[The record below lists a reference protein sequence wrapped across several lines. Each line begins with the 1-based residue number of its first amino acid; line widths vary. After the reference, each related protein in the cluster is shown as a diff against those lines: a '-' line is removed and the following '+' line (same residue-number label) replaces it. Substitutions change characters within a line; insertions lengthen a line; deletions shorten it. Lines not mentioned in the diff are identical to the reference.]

1 MFATRR
7 LASGK
12 LNYYQRFKGLPMPSE
27 AFNRLPIFQGMTA
40 AQHDLLRPLFM
51 LCDCN
56 DQTVIF
62 EQGEAAEFLYVV
74 AEGEVVVSFKP
85 DDGPAITVTRVLSG
99 GVVGWSA
106 ALGSRRYTS
115 GAYCAGNTR
124 LLKIRGIDLRELC
137 EQYPDTGVLLLDR
150 LAAVIAQ
157 RLTNTHDQIL
167 ALLELGL
174 RSGVNSTG
182 G

>member
-1 MFATRR
+1 
-7 LASGK
+7 
-12 LNYYQRFKGLPMPSE
+12 MPNE
-27 AFNRLPIFQGMTA
+27 AFNRLPIFQGMTPA
-40 AQHDLLRPLFM
+40 EHDLLKPLFIP
-51 LCDCN
+51 CDFY

-62 EQGEAAEFLYVV
+62 EQGETAEFLYVV
-74 AEGEVVVSFKP
+74 VDGEVVVSYKP
-85 DDGPAITVTRVLSG
+85 DDGPAITVARILTG

-106 ALGSRRYTS
+106 ALGSRMYTS
-115 GAYCAGNTR
+115 GAFCAGYTQ
-124 LLKIRGIDLRELC
+124 LLKIRGIELRKLC
-137 EQYPDTGVLLLDR
+137 EENPDTGVILLDR

-174 RSGVNSTG
+174 RSGVNGTG

>member
-1 MFATRR
+1 
-7 LASGK
+7 
-12 LNYYQRFKGLPMPSE
+12 MPSE
-27 AFNRLPIFQGMTA
+27 VFNSLPIFQGMTA

-51 LCDCN
+51 PCDYY

-62 EQGEAAEFLYVV
+62 EQGDAADFLYVV
-74 AEGEVVVSFKP
+74 VEGEVVVSFKP
-85 DDGPAITVTRVLSG
+85 DDGPAITVARIPSG

-106 ALGSRRYTS
+106 ALGSRMYTS
-115 GAYCAGNTR
+115 AAYCAGYTQ
-124 LLKIRGIDLRELC
+124 LLRVRGTELRKLC
-137 EQYPDTGVLLLDR
+137 ELNPDTGVILLDR
-150 LAAVIAQ
+150 LAAVIAE

-174 RSGVNSTG
+174 RCSINSTG

>member
-1 MFATRR
+1 
-7 LASGK
+7 
-12 LNYYQRFKGLPMPSE
+12 MPSE

-40 AQHDLLRPLFM
+40 TQHDLLRPLFVP
-51 LCDCN
+51 CDFC

-62 EQGEAAEFLYVV
+62 EQGEAAEFLYIVLD
-74 AEGEVVVSFKP
+74 GEVVVSFKP
-85 DDGPAITVTRVLSG
+85 DDGPAITVARIPQG

-106 ALGSRRYTS
+106 ALGSRKYTS
-115 GAYCAGNTR
+115 EAYCAGYTQ
-124 LLKIRGIDLRELC
+124 LLKIRGVELRKLC
-137 EQYPDTGVLLLDR
+137 EQHPDTGVILLDR

-157 RLTNTHDQIL
+157 RLTNSHDQVL

>member
-1 MFATRR
+1 
-7 LASGK
+7 
-12 LNYYQRFKGLPMPSE
+12 MPSE

-40 AQHDLLRPLFM
+40 AQHDLLRPLFVP
-51 LCDCN
+51 CDFY

-62 EQGEAAEFLYVV
+62 EQGEAAEFLYIVV
-74 AEGEVVVSFKP
+74 DGEVVVSFKP
-85 DDGPAITVTRVLSG
+85 DDGPAITVARIPQG

-106 ALGSRRYTS
+106 ALGSRKYTS
-115 GAYCAGNTR
+115 EAYCAGYTQ
-124 LLKIRGIDLRELC
+124 LLKIRGVELRKLC
-137 EQYPDTGVLLLDR
+137 EQDPDTGVILLDR

-157 RLTNTHDQIL
+157 RLTNSHDQVL

>member
-1 MFATRR
+1 
-7 LASGK
+7 
-12 LNYYQRFKGLPMPSE
+12 MPNE
-27 AFNRLPIFQGMTA
+27 AFKRLPIFQGMTPA
-40 AQHDLLRPLFM
+40 EHGLLKPLFIP
-51 LCDCN
+51 CDFY

-62 EQGEAAEFLYVV
+62 EQGETAEFLYVV
-74 AEGEVVVSFKP
+74 VDGEVVVSYKP
-85 DDGPAITVTRVLSG
+85 DDGPAITVARILPG

-106 ALGSRRYTS
+106 ALGSRMYTS
-115 GAYCAGNTR
+115 GAYCDGYTQ
-124 LLKIRGIDLRELC
+124 LLKIRGIELRKLC
-137 EQYPDTGVLLLDR
+137 EEYPDTGVILLDR

-174 RSGVNSTG
+174 RSGVNGTG